1 VRKRIR
7 RYRVLGLFQQED
19 FMNRSFNVTLVA
31 CALAASGIVFAQG
44 SINQSQSGN
53 NNNQSISIGNSD
65 GPAKKPA
72 KSKKSVQK
80 DDSGNVQSADVS
92 GGGSGNINQSQTG
105 NSNKQSISIGGNTS
119 GKLPTV
125 NQSQQGSGKE
135 QSIAVDGKKVEK
147 SQK

>member
-1 VRKRIR
+1 
-7 RYRVLGLFQQED
+7 
-19 FMNRSFNVTLVA
+19 MNRSFAITLVA
-31 CALAASGIVFAQG
+31 AALALNGAAFAQN
-44 SINQSQSGN
+44 INQSQSGN
-53 NNNQSISIGNSD
+53 NNNQSISIGNVD
-65 GPAKKPA
+65 GGKPAKKST

-92 GGGSGNINQSQTG
+92 GGSGDVNQNQKG
-105 NSNKQSISIGGNTS
+105 NNNKQSISIGGNTG

-125 NQSQQGSGKE
+125 TQSQQGSGKE